1 MASSAVKGI
10 GFDATC
16 SLAVVDVD
24 GNPLSISPTGK
35 NNCWC
40 HIFRAIDIPAFL
52 LQVVIASVLHIHSS
66 APVDMFS

>member
-1 MASSAVKGI
+1 VASSSVKGI

-35 NNCWC
+35 NSCWC
-40 HIFRAIDIPAFL
+40 HDFRAVDIPAVL
-52 LQVVIASVLHIHSS
+52 LQVIILSVLHIHSS
-66 APVDMFS
+66 APVEMW

>member
-35 NNCWC
+35 NSCWC
-40 HIFRAIDIPAFL
+40 LVFGAVDIPAFL
-52 LQVVIASVLHIHSS
+52 LQVINYLYYIFIHQHL
-66 APVDMFS
+66 

>member
-1 MASSAVKGI
+1 VASSAVKGI

-35 NNCWC
+35 NVNWC
-40 HIFRAIDIPAFL
+40 EVFL
-52 LQVVIASVLHIHSS
+52 
-66 APVDMFS
+66 

>member
-1 MASSAVKGI
+1 VASSAVKGI

-35 NNCWC
+35 NVSWYYVLPSVGV
-40 HIFRAIDIPAFL
+40 PAFL
-52 LQVVIASVLHIHSS
+52 YKASLHLYYILIPQHL
-66 APVDMFS
+66 